1 MDDPSA
7 WLAEDFRGNE
17 ESFIYHFTEQDLK
30 EVEAAIAKVEAKGL
44 RIEVW
49 LTHLHCFVHFHWAI
63 LLYLVLF
70 MTRPNQD
77 CLLSVLSISHAVW
90 LHSKLHHPGF
100 LSLCHLVG

>member
-49 LTHLHCFVHFHWAI
+49 PTALTHLHFHWAI
-63 LLYLVLF
+63 
-70 MTRPNQD
+70 RPNQD
-77 CLLSVLSISHAVW
+77 CLLSVLSISHAVCM
-90 LHSKLHHPGF
+90 HSKLHHPGF
-100 LSLCHLVG
+100 PYLFSPCGMKR